1 MNLFATTRNVIQIAI
16 ALLTVVLYC
25 RKLNGC
31 NAKKIDSFDLLVGDW
46 ETSVRLQSQPRGC
59 QNILEIF
66 SNVGAATTSTST
78 TTIAASTTPH
88 TKIPYPQQDAWQGL
102 NPWKRSKPHAYTRN
116 IPCCLSL
123 YANGTFGL
131 TDRSTSNCDNIT
143 PIMKQHQNQQPLK
156 KSLSLLL
163 IRGKWKLLTNPYC
176 VTDRFYDQIVL
187 ESFPRVQKELLQRST
202 INNGS
207 STYSDDLT
215 PIDSGKNVKKSR
227 NAIIQPIQKVQ
238 LKLHC
243 RLSGH
248 FTGNRYNSRPPWWQ
262 RTPLNHHLDDDKHH
276 FYYARGKM
284 THGVMIL
291 DELDNI
297 QNRVKRDDDDTISA
311 GTLPPF
317 RYLEQLYRQRHRY
330 PRQRIVDAHRTAHHA

>member
-1 MNLFATTRNVIQIAI
+1 M
-16 ALLTVVLYC
+16 
-25 RKLNGC
+25 
-31 NAKKIDSFDLLVGDW
+31 
-46 ETSVRLQSQPRGC
+46 
-59 QNILEIF
+59 EIF
-66 SNVGAATTSTST
+66 SNDGAATTTST
-78 TTIAASTTPH
+78 TTIATSTTPLN
-88 TKIPYPQQDAWQGL
+88 KIPYPQQVGWQRL
-102 NPWKRSKPHAYTRN
+102 NPWKQYRNKGRSKPHAYSRN

-131 TDRSTSNCDNIT
+131 TGRSTSNCDNIT
-143 PIMKQHQNQQPLK
+143 PSMRQQNQQPLK

-187 ESFPRVQKELLQRST
+187 ESFPRVQKELIQCST
-202 INNGS
+202 TKKGS
-207 STYSDDLT
+207 STHSNHLT

-284 THGVMIL
+284 THGVIIL

-330 PRQRIVDAHRTAHHA
+330 PRQRIVASFSAQRIIPTYSDLVSQSSDNIDDLDTF